1 MGEEERREEER
12 GEEAG
17 VDLEA
22 VNATLK
28 YVVEVALTREKYER
42 PILLYCIVP
51 SVQQVWP
58 FPHLAAMKR
67 CWFLVDM
74 SRARIPPFF
83 KTQRTI
89 RAETKLVQ
97 PCFPQTTCLSRSNR
111 MVMITTMMVTISQ
124 LLKHSI
130 PVA

>member
-42 PILLYCIVP
+42 PILLYCAVCAT
-51 SVQQVWP
+51 SLALSTFGGDEEVLVFGGQV
-58 FPHLAAMKR
+58 
-67 CWFLVDM
+67 

>member
-42 PILLYCIVP
+42 PILLHCAVCATSLALSTFGGDEEMLVFGGQVP
-51 SVQQVWP
+51 GSNPTFFQDTT
-58 FPHLAAMKR
+58 HNT
-67 CWFLVDM
+67 
-74 SRARIPPFF
+74 SRDEACPALLP
-83 KTQRTI
+83 
-89 RAETKLVQ
+89 
-97 PCFPQTTCLSRSNR
+97 SNY
-111 MVMITTMMVTISQ
+111 
-124 LLKHSI
+124 L
-130 PVA
+130 PE